1 MEYCLVPFI
10 KCADLCPAQFGY
22 RSNTSTTLAG
32 TLLTE
37 TIKSNIVGKSKVF
50 TCFLDLSK
58 AFERVNHNI
67 LIEKLYSKNVP
78 DFIIGIFKYI
88 FRNSTAQVNFNNEFG
103 SKRKITSGVR
113 QGGVTSAYLFNIY
126 VDDILSYISNL
137 SPGCRVGI
145 NKINIQAYA
154 DDMVLLSQSYK
165 SLQFLIDKISELL
178 TIRGLI
184 LNSDKTVII
193 VFHKNEIYSE

>member
-1 MEYCLVPFI
+1 M
-10 KCADLCPAQFGY
+10 
-22 RSNTSTTLAG
+22 
-32 TLLTE
+32 
-37 TIKSNIVGKSKVF
+37 
-50 TCFLDLSK
+50 
-58 AFERVNHNI
+58 
-67 LIEKLYSKNVP
+67 YSKNVP

-88 FRNSTAQVNFNNEFG
+88 FRNSTAQVNFNNEFS

-113 QGGVTSAYLFNIY
+113 QGRVTSANLFNIY

-137 SPGCRVGI
+137 SPGCRVGS
-145 NKINIQAYA
+145 NKINIEAYA

-184 LNSDKTVII
+184 LNFDKTVIM
-193 VFHKNEIYSE
+193 VFRKTKDILNENINFTCNEML